1 MEYSMWHTK
10 SADSILKELES
21 DIATG
26 LSDDEAQKRLQRY
39 GLNRLVEKKKKSL
52 LRLFL
57 EQLNSMLIF
66 ILIAAAAISAMLG
79 ETTDT
84 IIIGCVILLNA
95 LIGVIQEAKA
105 EKELEALKKLATP
118 KAIVLREGKPREIP
132 SEVVVPGDV
141 IIIDAGR
148 IMPCDIR
155 LIESV
160 NLKVEESALT
170 GESVPVEKD
179 AAAMARTADIPLGDR
194 KNMAFMSTIA
204 TYGRGVGVEGARRA
218 IWLPLRLGQHR
229 RSSSDDP
236 GLDGRA
242 SPFRHGR
249 PGTREPIHR

>member
-1 MEYSMWHTK
+1 MWHTK

-21 DIATG
+21 DAATG
-26 LSDDEAQKRLQRY
+26 LTEDVARKRIQQY

-52 LRLFL
+52 LRLFF

-118 KAIVLREGKPREIP
+118 KALVLRGEKQQEIA
-132 SEVVVPGDV
+132 SEEVVPGDV

-155 LIESV
+155 LIEAV
-160 NLKVEESALT
+160 NLK
-170 GESVPVEKD
+170 
-179 AAAMARTADIPLGDR
+179 
-194 KNMAFMSTIA
+194 
-204 TYGRGVGVEGARRA
+204 
-218 IWLPLRLGQHR
+218 
-229 RSSSDDP
+229 
-236 GLDGRA
+236 
-242 SPFRHGR
+242 
-249 PGTREPIHR
+249 